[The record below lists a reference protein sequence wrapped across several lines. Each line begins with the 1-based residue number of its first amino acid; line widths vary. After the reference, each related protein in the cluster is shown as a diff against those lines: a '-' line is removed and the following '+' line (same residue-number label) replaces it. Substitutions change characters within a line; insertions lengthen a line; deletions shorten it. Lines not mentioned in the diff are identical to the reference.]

1 MVVFALHARALRKGL
16 YFDHSEESGAGAS
29 LMYVYKW
36 QLGGHSGCQ
45 HCLVLH
51 CDPFG
56 KIDDLEVPTKQQT
69 QAFAGLTSR
78 TSIRI
83 KLKGVSM
90 AFDLFNGPEQGET
103 KIKQIGGKFQIG

>member
-1 MVVFALHARALRKGL
+1 MVVFALHEGALRKGL

-36 QLGGHSGCQ
+36 QLGGHSGSDT
-45 HCLVLH
+45 LVFH

-56 KIDDLEVPTKQQT
+56 KIDDLENPTKQQT
-69 QAFAGLTSR
+69 QAFAGLTSDLN
-78 TSIRI
+78 TI
-83 KLKGVSM
+83 KSKGVDK

-103 KIKQIGGKFQIG
+103 RIKQIGGSFQIG